1 MPKNPTKYFVFD
13 TLKNIFWN
21 NWLISLKCHL
31 TNNFFCLFTDGSQV
45 GFVSVDGN
53 DRFIMKMLDS
63 ANLST
68 IEHELPL
75 KLARKSVNVF
85 GTSVIEEG
93 KTKNQVD
100 FGYDEET
107 VRYGLK

>member
-1 MPKNPTKYFVFD
+1 M
-13 TLKNIFWN
+13 
-21 NWLISLKCHL
+21 
-31 TNNFFCLFTDGSQV
+31 
-45 GFVSVDGN
+45 SVDGN

-107 VRYGLK
+107 VRYGLKYEVNMVCQILSQVSKVFF